1 MVQIISALFFLSST
15 SCQEETIS
23 EAEWITIPKFGF
35 AEVIYD
41 YLRQRYTP
49 RQPDNICFLHREK
62 LESLI
67 EVIKGQL

>member
-23 EAEWITIPKFGF
+23 EAEWITIPKFAF

-41 YLRQRYTP
+41 YICQKYSL
-49 RQPDNICFLHREK
+49 RQPDNSCFLHREK
-62 LESLI
+62 LKL
-67 EVIKGQL
+67 